1 MNQSRQAT
9 ILVVDDDG
17 FNRKLL
23 ETMLAAAG
31 YAVRSTAS
39 GEEALAAVAEQLPD
53 LILLDVMMPGLDG
66 FEVARRLKD
75 DPRSRPI
82 PIILVTALEDSESRL
97 RGLEAGAEEF
107 LSKPVNRAELQV
119 RIKNM
124 LRVKE
129 FNDFLAD
136 HNRLLEE
143 QVRTRTRQLTG
154 SYRDTIFALARAA
167 EYHDEDTGLH
177 IKRVSHYCVTLAD
190 RMGMDAVFRDAIFY
204 ASPMHDVGKIGV
216 PDAVLL
222 KPSALNAEEWVVM
235 KKHPEQ
241 GARILGEISDS
252 PYITMGKE
260 IALGHHE
267 RWDGSGYP
275 YGRRGEEN
283 PLSARI
289 MMLGDIYDALRAK
302 RPYKPP
308 YAHEQAMETI
318 TAGDGR
324 TLPAHFDP
332 AVLAAFKDC
341 ADTFREIY
349 DTHMD

>member
-1 MNQSRQAT
+1 MNQSKQAT

-17 FNRKLL
+17 FNRQLL
-23 ETMLAAAG
+23 EALLAAVG
-31 YAVRSTAS
+31 YAVRSAAS
-39 GEEALAAVAEQLPD
+39 GEEALAAVSEQQPD
-53 LILLDVMMPGLDG
+53 LILLDVMMPGIDG

-82 PIILVTALEDSESRL
+82 PIILVTALEDSESRI

-107 LSKPVNRAELQV
+107 LTKPVNRTELQV

-143 QVRTRTRQLTG
+143 QVSTRTRQLNE
-154 SYRDTIFALARAA
+154 SYRDTLFSLARAA

-190 RMGMDAVFRDAIFY
+190 QIGMDAVFRDAIFY

-222 KPSALNAEEWVVM
+222 KPAALNAEEWLVM

-241 GARILGEISDS
+241 GGKILGEISAS

-275 YGRRGEEN
+275 NGRRGEEI

-289 MMLGDIYDALRAK
+289 MALADIYDALRS
-302 RPYKPP
+302 RRSYKQP
-308 YAHEQAMETI
+308 YAHEQSMEII
-318 TAGDGR
+318 TTGDGR

-349 DTHMD
+349 DAHMD